1 MQLPCALGNVSASG
15 LLLPRS
21 NTSLSTFAC
30 IAADSSRDSPIIWS
44 LDWSAM
50 ELQMLRACNS
60 VPFCSQ
66 HQSHPAVHTTR
77 SRLPGNAARYSPAHR
92 SRHRGHVVIAAAE
105 NGDKPDQPAAQE
117 QDASAAPKP
126 RGKRKSKKR
135 STAGKTVSLTLRR
148 SQEEAEE
155 VAEAFTLDDF
165 NPVAIGKRSRQ
176 VQWANSGCPRM
187 RSLHGRCSG
196 VKPR

>member
-1 MQLPCALGNVSASG
+1 
-15 LLLPRS
+15 
-21 NTSLSTFAC
+21 
-30 IAADSSRDSPIIWS
+30 
-44 LDWSAM
+44 
-50 ELQMLRACNS
+50 MLRAC

-66 HQSHPAVHTTR
+66 HQRHSAVHTTR
-77 SRLPGNAARYSPAHR
+77 SRLPGNTARCSPAHR
-92 SRHRGHVVIAAAE
+92 SRHRRQVVIAAAE

-126 RGKRKSKKR
+126 RGKRKGKKR

-176 VQWANSGCPRM
+176 VQWADTTVLCHLLEDQSSRFPPFKWSCTGCPAAK
-187 RSLHGRCSG
+187 LHGAEPHKRLGRPEVQC
-196 VKPR
+196 R